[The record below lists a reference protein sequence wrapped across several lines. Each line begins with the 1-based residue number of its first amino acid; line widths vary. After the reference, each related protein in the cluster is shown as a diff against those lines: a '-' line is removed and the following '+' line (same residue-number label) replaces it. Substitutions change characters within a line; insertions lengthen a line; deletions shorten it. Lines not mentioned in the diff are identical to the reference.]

1 MGYLLFSFMTESD
14 ALAFLGNPFL
24 HLVTLVAKFNL
35 SLHPELDYSLS
46 AVFQGRR
53 ASSLWLY
60 LSLLLAC
67 SNNLGGQS

>member
-35 SLHPELDYSLS
+35 SLHPQSWITALVLS
-46 AVFQGRR
+46 SR
-53 ASSLWLY
+53 AEERLVY
-60 LSLLLAC
+60 
-67 SNNLGGQS
+67 GYTFR